1 MIAGSAEKSE
11 IRQIIEKFNVN
22 IKQDRIFVVDLE
34 YYCTTIVKQ
43 KLYEL
48 ASCCMQD
55 RILEKLNT
63 KILFI
68 ENLLNNSDKLDN
80 DYNSPFRLSE
90 TIVFD

>member
-68 ENLLNNSDKLDN
+68 ENLLNYKYPKVAEFSQNIIMK
-80 DYNSPFRLSE
+80 F
-90 TIVFD
+90 FF